1 MRISKY
7 KNIFAKR
14 YTPYCSEEDFAITE
28 IKKTIPWAHVINDLN
43 GDEIIATQYGKD
55 LKKANQQKLE

>member
-14 YTPYCSEEDFAITE
+14 YTPYCSEEYFAITE
-28 IKKTIPWAHVINDLN
+28 TIPWAHVINDLN